1 MVKNG
6 CDQSGQGILK
16 FFLKNEQ
23 MEEPVFCI
31 LTQIQFLKKSRSIS
45 FRVGM
50 IKNGCDQS
58 SQGTLK
64 FTVSQK

>member
-1 MVKNG
+1 MQIKQWLKIFGISMVKNG

-31 LTQIQFLKKSRSIS
+31 LTQIHKI
-45 FRVGM
+45 
-50 IKNGCDQS
+50 
-58 SQGTLK
+58 
-64 FTVSQK
+64 